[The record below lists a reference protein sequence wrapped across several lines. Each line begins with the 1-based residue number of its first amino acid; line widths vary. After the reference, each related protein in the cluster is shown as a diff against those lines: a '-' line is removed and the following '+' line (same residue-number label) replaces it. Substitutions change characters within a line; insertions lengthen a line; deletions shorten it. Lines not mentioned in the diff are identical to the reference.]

1 MILIPFIPLYS
12 FQHAYKEHNDYYNF
26 KKLLKNKKRNKSP
39 LGFVTLNANQDVL
52 WKNRAAIW
60 EVSWS
65 GELKCNSRSARAKS
79 PFTLLRLSFST
90 WNMGIE
96 TTSDC
101 TFREEQMRS
110 PKWDSSVDWRVLS
123 RFPLSWSAF
132 KLYISFNKIS
142 FNKNLMSA
150 YKVSDCHLSRN
161 LRAHFR

>member
-39 LGFVTLNANQDVL
+39 LGFVTLNVNQDVL

-110 PKWDSSVDWRVLS
+110 PKWDSSVD
-123 RFPLSWSAF
+123 
-132 KLYISFNKIS
+132 
-142 FNKNLMSA
+142 
-150 YKVSDCHLSRN
+150 
-161 LRAHFR
+161 